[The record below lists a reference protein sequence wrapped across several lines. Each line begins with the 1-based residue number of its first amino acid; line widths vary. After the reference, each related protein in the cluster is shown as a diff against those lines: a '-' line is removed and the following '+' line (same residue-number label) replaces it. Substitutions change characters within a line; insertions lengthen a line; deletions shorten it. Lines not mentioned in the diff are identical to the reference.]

1 MKVRASLIVSS
12 NLTTFLYVISH
23 NIPLNLWSV
32 LIDAPF
38 LFCERCVDMKRWIDA
53 GLIAE
58 RDEVPNELYEFD
70 DLMKSVPNF
79 DKSDGAKKIFQRKEY
94 SIYKASD
101 GYIVHNTNKEFM
113 IGHTH
118 VRSFNK
124 AKSIVDLCI
133 RKKLPNT
140 PRRWEIESL
149 MRVTNNNTYR
159 NKLRDLL

>member
-1 MKVRASLIVSS
+1 MAK
-12 NLTTFLYVISH
+12 
-23 NIPLNLWSV
+23 
-32 LIDAPF
+32 
-38 LFCERCVDMKRWIDA
+38 KWID
-53 GLIAE
+53 GNKIAE
-58 RDEVPNELYEFD
+58 VTEMPEDLYRYD

-79 DKSDGAKKIFQRKEY
+79 DKTDGAKKIFQRKEY
-94 SIYKASD
+94 SIYKVSE
-101 GYIVHNTNKEFM
+101 GYIVHNTNKEFR

-140 PRRWEIESL
+140 PRKWEIESL

-159 NKLRDLL
+159 NKLRNLL

>member
-1 MKVRASLIVSS
+1 MVKVWKDLNKLIDEEA
-12 NLTTFLYVISH
+12 NM
-23 NIPLNLWSV
+23 PKELWSYQEMMQT
-32 LIDAPF
+32 I
-38 LFCERCVDMKRWIDA
+38 
-53 GLIAE
+53 
-58 RDEVPNELYEFD
+58 
-70 DLMKSVPNF
+70 PNF
-79 DKSDGAKKIFQRKEY
+79 DKTEGAKKIFQRKEY
-94 SIYKASD
+94 SIYKVSD
-101 GYIVHNTNKEFM
+101 GYIVHNTNKEFR

-159 NKLRDLL
+159 NKLRDLLEVIK

>member
-1 MKVRASLIVSS
+1 MAKKWYGIEKLVDKEI
-12 NLTTFLYVISH
+12 
-23 NIPLNLWSV
+23 NIPNDLWQYEEAMRE
-32 LIDAPF
+32 I
-38 LFCERCVDMKRWIDA
+38 
-53 GLIAE
+53 
-58 RDEVPNELYEFD
+58 PNH
-70 DLMKSVPNF
+70 
-79 DKSDGAKKIFQRKEY
+79 DKTDGAKKIFQRKEY

-101 GYIVHNTNKEFM
+101 GYIVHNTNKEFR

-124 AKSIVDLCI
+124 AKSIVDLCV

-159 NKLRDLL
+159 NKLRDML